1 MPCRESRRLN
11 NRVTLPSPVGNC
23 RCIGASSIPS
33 ADAESTAGRA
43 GLRSKTHRQFSNCR
57 IPPPTESLVP
67 FFFHLSLHSC
77 LTVLTVL
84 KACPLSL
91 AASWLL
97 VYGADLVFKKLHASP
112 FFTSSGLSDSLCNPG
127 NGNLLRAHYAVT
139 SNAKTMSQY
148 I

>member
-33 ADAESTAGRA
+33 AEAESTAGRA

-57 IPPPTESLVP
+57 IPPPTESPVP
-67 FFFHLSLHSC
+67 SSSFFFPHLSIHSC

-84 KACPLSL
+84 KASLLSL
-91 AASWLL
+91 AASYLGFL
-97 VYGADLVFKKLHASP
+97 STGPILFSKRGTRVP
-112 FFTSSGLSDSLCNPG
+112 FSRHPAFQIPSAIQAMETSCV
-127 NGNLLRAHYAVT
+127 RI
-139 SNAKTMSQY
+139 MQ
-148 I
+148 